1 MLPQEA
7 RVLPYRGKVF
17 EWLLQP
23 QQRKKPISKL
33 PQNLWHYRLH
43 KSLTAVSGSFKKKLQ
58 LQYTMIQHLVS
69 INSWKDLTS
78 YPQRAGFPRDLQPR
92 GLKSQ
97 PSRCPSTLPLS
108 IRACQLKDNTLSII
122 CLFSSLPAQNS
133 LPASHLT
140 THHDNNSEL
149 NQSPKKQCRYDVT
162 YRCIREIG
170 FKTGSFEE

>member
-1 MLPQEA
+1 MSFPIGAKYLSDF
-7 RVLPYRGKVF
+7 YNHS
-17 EWLLQP
+17 
-23 QQRKKPISKL
+23 RKKTSESFPKEA
-33 PQNLWHYRLH
+33 PLWHYHLH
-43 KSLTAVSGSFKKKLQ
+43 RCQRFLFFKLQ

-78 YPQRAGFPRDLQPR
+78 YPQRAGLPRDLRPR

-108 IRACQLKDNTLSII
+108 IRACHLKENTLSII
-122 CLFSSLPAQNS
+122 CLSASLPAQNS

-149 NQSPKKQCRYDVT
+149 NQSAKKQCCDVT

-170 FKTGSFEE
+170 FKTGNFEK